1 MPLSRQ
7 INADKVLTQA
17 REHSATH
24 RHGRPT
30 VHEMLGRDTP
40 ESVDRHPNAA
50 TDYGTQPVPKYQI
63 PSKGV
68 SPQEAYAICN
78 NELSL
83 DGNPLLNLASFVH
96 TSMNEYADRLMHENR
111 MKNLI
116 DQDEYPAT
124 QLLHT
129 RLISM
134 LAKLWHAD
142 DVAEDATG
150 TATTGSSEAIQLAG
164 LAMKK
169 AWQARRK
176 AQGKSIHE
184 PGPNIVMGANA
195 QVALEKAARYF
206 DIEGR
211 FVPVDESTRYCMD
224 PKRAMELVD
233 ENTIGIFVILGSF
246 PPPGPLGASQSDPFF
261 AGSTYTGAYE
271 NVQEMSDLL
280 DEYEAKTGISI
291 PIHVDGASGAMF
303 APFATPSLVWDFRI
317 KRVVSI
323 NTSLHKWGKTYV
335 GAGAIVW
342 RSKEHLP
349 TELVFKLTYL
359 GSVEYSFSLN
369 FSRPAAPVIAA
380 YYNMIYLGFDGYRRI
395 SLHDAKNAR
404 LFARALE
411 RSKYYKV
418 VSETHRPKGE
428 NSQSLIDKAKQSTGL
443 TDEIDAYIPG
453 LPVVA
458 FKFSDEFVR
467 EYPRI
472 QQRSIQL
479 QMRQRQWIIPN
490 YSLPENAQGEE
501 VLRVVM
507 RETFNEDMVERLFS
521 DLVVVTEELMEEHKA
536 DVPHPGHGVGRNVAQ
551 STDAG
556 SKAIGNVAE
565 RLAASHGDGTVP
577 VGHDSVC

>member
-7 INADKVLTQA
+7 INADKVLKQA

-24 RHGRPT
+24 RPGRPT
-30 VHEMLGRDTP
+30 VHEMLGRDSP
-40 ESVDRHPNAA
+40 SAVDRHPNAA
-50 TDYGTQPVPKYQI
+50 TDYGTSPVPKYQI

-68 SPQEAYAICN
+68 SAEEAYAICN

-142 DVAEDATG
+142 DVAENATG

-184 PGPNIVMGANA
+184 PGPNIVLGANA

-211 FVPVDESTRYCMD
+211 YVPVDESTRYCMD

-233 ENTIGIFVILGSF
+233 ENTIGIFVILGS
-246 PPPGPLGASQSDPFF
+246 
-261 AGSTYTGAYE
+261 TYTGAYE
-271 NVQEMSDLL
+271 NVQEMSNLL
-280 DEYEAKTGISI
+280 DEYEAKAGISI
-291 PIHVDGASGAMF
+291 PIHVDGASGALY

-317 KRVVSI
+317 PRVVSI
-323 NTSLHKWGKTYV
+323 NSSLHKWGKAYV
-335 GAGAIVW
+335 GVGAIVW

-349 TELVFKLTYL
+349 NELVFRLTYL

-380 YYNMIYLGFDGYRRI
+380 YFNMIYLGFDGYRRI

-418 VSETHRPKGE
+418 VSEIHRLKSDAEGGD
-428 NSQSLIDKAKQSTGL
+428 SQSLLDKAKQSTGL
-443 TDEIDAYIPG
+443 SNEIDAYIPG
-453 LPVVA
+453 LPVIA

-472 QQRSIQL
+472 KQRSIQL

-507 RETFNEDMVERLFS
+507 RETFNEDMVERLFT
-521 DLVVVTEELMEEHKA
+521 DLITVTEELMEEHKA
-536 DVPHPGHGVGRNVAQ
+536 DVPHPGHNVAQ
-551 STDAG
+551 QQPGQGPSDGTG
-556 SKAIGNVAE
+556 SKKVGDVAE

-577 VGHDSVC
+577 IGHDSVC